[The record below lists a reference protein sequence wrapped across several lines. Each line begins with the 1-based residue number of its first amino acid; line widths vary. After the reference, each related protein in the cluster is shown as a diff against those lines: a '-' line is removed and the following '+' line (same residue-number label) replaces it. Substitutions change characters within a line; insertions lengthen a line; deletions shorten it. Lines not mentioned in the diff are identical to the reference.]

1 MGGEL
6 GDSYVG
12 DVGFENWCRRVSSE
26 ALIENIAGLGM
37 ERADGELNNLAR
49 VERVGRLAAE
59 RTYGIHRHP
68 SC

>member
-12 DVGFENWCRRVSSE
+12 DVGFENWCRRVSSQG
-26 ALIENIAGLGM
+26 LIENIARLGM

-49 VERVGRLAAE
+49 VEKAGRQAAE
-59 RTYGIHRHP
+59 WTYGTHQHP

>member
-12 DVGFENWCRRVSSE
+12 DVGFENWCRRVSSQ
-26 ALIENIAGLGM
+26 ALIENIARLGM
-37 ERADGELNNLAR
+37 ERADAELNNLAR
-49 VERVGRLAAE
+49 VERAGRLATE
-59 RTYGIHRHP
+59 RTYETHRHP